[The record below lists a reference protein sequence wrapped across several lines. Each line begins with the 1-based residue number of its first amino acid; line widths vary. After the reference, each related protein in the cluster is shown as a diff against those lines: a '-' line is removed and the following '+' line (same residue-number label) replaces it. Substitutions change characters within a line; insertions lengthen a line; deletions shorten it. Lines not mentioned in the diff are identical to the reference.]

1 MALTKKEKQALI
13 VAINFMIEMGEHFV
27 PLVKNGSKEENMEL
41 WKDAKI
47 LYKDLYKRIS
57 DSIDLSPK

>member
-57 DSIDLSPK
+57 DSIDSSPK

>member
-47 LYKDLYKRIS
+47 LYKELHARIKKT
-57 DSIDLSPK
+57 L